1 MRKQKVITL
10 ILLGVFLVGLSLLLY
25 PSVSNYWNSI
35 TQSRAIVDYDTIVK
49 SLSPKDYTAYFERAE
64 EYNSELKALPFPLM
78 EYQQISGYDDCLN
91 AAGDGVIGYID
102 IDKIQVK
109 LPIYHGTDP
118 SILNH
123 ACGHI
128 QGSSFPIAGKG
139 THVAISAHRGLPSAK
154 LFSDLD
160 KLEVG
165 DTFRIT
171 VLDKAFIYEVDQI
184 KTVLPVDV
192 SELLIDEEKELC
204 TLVTCTPYG
213 INSHRLLVRGHRI
226 ESEDMRSFGPIS
238 DAFIID
244 RLIVTPVVAM
254 DRERSE
260 CASGLYGG
268 HSAQRR
274 YLQHYQHQA
283 GDACRK
289 SSADRRHNQYDPVC
303 ALDGCIRAG
312 AAGGGHRVEEEVPCE
327 VKGFPSYLLRW
338 AFCCW
343 ALRRYYSSCDRRRIS
358 KGQLS
363 FPL

>member
-10 ILLGVFLVGLSLLLY
+10 ILLGVFLAGLCLLLY

-64 EYNSELKALPFPLM
+64 EYNSELKALPFPLT

-118 SILNH
+118 SMLNH

-139 THVAISAHRGLPSAK
+139 THAAISAHRG
-154 LFSDLD
+154 
-160 KLEVG
+160 
-165 DTFRIT
+165 
-171 VLDKAFIYEVDQI
+171 
-184 KTVLPVDV
+184 
-192 SELLIDEEKELC
+192 LLIDEEKELC

-226 ESEDMRSFGPIS
+226 ESEDMRSFGAIS

-244 RLIVTPVVAM
+244 WLIVTPVVAM
-254 DRERSE
+254 PIILLLI
-260 CASGLYGG
+260 LYVCFKP
-268 HSAQRR
+268 AK
-274 YLQHYQHQA
+274 
-283 GDACRK
+283 RK
-289 SSADRRHNQYDPVC
+289 LPINDEGE
-303 ALDGCIRAG
+303 LI
-312 AAGGGHRVEEEVPCE
+312 
-327 VKGFPSYLLRW
+327 
-338 AFCCW
+338 
-343 ALRRYYSSCDRRRIS
+343 
-358 KGQLS
+358 
-363 FPL
+363 

>member
-1 MRKQKVITL
+1 MRKRKVITL
-10 ILLGVFLVGLSLLLY
+10 ILLGVFLAGLSLLLY
-25 PSVSNYWNSI
+25 PSVSSYWNSI

-49 SLSPKDYTAYFERAE
+49 SLSPKDYTTYFERAE
-64 EYNSELKALPFPLM
+64 EYNSELKALPFPLT

-139 THVAISAHRGLPSAK
+139 THAAISAHRGLPSAK

-171 VLDKAFIYEVDQI
+171 VLDKTFIYEVDQI
-184 KTVLPVDV
+184 KTVLPDDV
-192 SELLIDEEKELC
+192 SDLLIDEEKELC

-213 INSHRLLVRGHRI
+213 VNDHRLLVHCVRTKYNKKDVDKQKSLAGRHWGKR
-226 ESEDMRSFGPIS
+226 EF
-238 DAFIID
+238 AV
-244 RLIVTPVVAM
+244 LIVVVAILLLLL
-254 DRERSE
+254 DIVIHTIRKRRKAK
-260 CASGLYGG
+260 AS
-268 HSAQRR
+268 A
-274 YLQHYQHQA
+274 
-283 GDACRK
+283 
-289 SSADRRHNQYDPVC
+289 
-303 ALDGCIRAG
+303 
-312 AAGGGHRVEEEVPCE
+312 
-327 VKGFPSYLLRW
+327 
-338 AFCCW
+338 
-343 ALRRYYSSCDRRRIS
+343 
-358 KGQLS
+358 
-363 FPL
+363 

>member
-1 MRKQKVITL
+1 MRKRKVITL
-10 ILLGVFLVGLSLLLY
+10 ILLGVFLAGLSLLLY
-25 PSVSNYWNSI
+25 PSVSSYWNSI

-91 AAGDGVIGYID
+91 AAGDGIIGYID

-139 THVAISAHRGLPSAK
+139 THAAISAHRGLPSAK

-171 VLDKAFIYEVDQI
+171 VLDKTFIYEVDQI
-184 KTVLPVDV
+184 KTVLPDDV
-192 SELLIDEEKELC
+192 S
-204 TLVTCTPYG
+204 TCSST
-213 INSHRLLVRGHRI
+213 
-226 ESEDMRSFGPIS
+226 
-238 DAFIID
+238 
-244 RLIVTPVVAM
+244 
-254 DRERSE
+254 
-260 CASGLYGG
+260 
-268 HSAQRR
+268 RR
-274 YLQHYQHQA
+274 
-283 GDACRK
+283 R
-289 SSADRRHNQYDPVC
+289 SSAPWSPARPMASIPIGCWC
-303 ALDGCIRAG
+303 AATG
-312 AAGGGHRVEEEVPCE
+312 
-327 VKGFPSYLLRW
+327 SNLRIC
-338 AFCCW
+338 AP
-343 ALRRYYSSCDRRRIS
+343 LGPYRMRLSSI
-358 KGQLS
+358 G
-363 FPL
+363 

>member
-1 MRKQKVITL
+1 MRKRKVITL
-10 ILLGVFLVGLSLLLY
+10 ILLGVFLAGLSLLLY
-25 PSVSNYWNSI
+25 PSVSSYWNSI

-64 EYNSELKALPFPLM
+64 EYNSELKALSFPLT

-91 AAGDGVIGYID
+91 AVGDGVIGYIN

-118 SILNH
+118 SI
-123 ACGHI
+123 
-128 QGSSFPIAGKG
+128 PIAGKG
-139 THVAISAHRGLPSAK
+139 THAAISAHRGLPSAK

-171 VLDKAFIYEVDQI
+171 VLDKTFIYEVDQI
-184 KTVLPVDV
+184 KTVLPDDV
-192 SELLIDEEKELC
+192 SDLLIDEEKELC

-254 DRERSE
+254 PIILLLI
-260 CASGLYGG
+260 LYVCFKP
-268 HSAQRR
+268 AK
-274 YLQHYQHQA
+274 
-283 GDACRK
+283 RK
-289 SSADRRHNQYDPVC
+289 LPINDEGE
-303 ALDGCIRAG
+303 LI
-312 AAGGGHRVEEEVPCE
+312 
-327 VKGFPSYLLRW
+327 
-338 AFCCW
+338 
-343 ALRRYYSSCDRRRIS
+343 
-358 KGQLS
+358 
-363 FPL
+363 